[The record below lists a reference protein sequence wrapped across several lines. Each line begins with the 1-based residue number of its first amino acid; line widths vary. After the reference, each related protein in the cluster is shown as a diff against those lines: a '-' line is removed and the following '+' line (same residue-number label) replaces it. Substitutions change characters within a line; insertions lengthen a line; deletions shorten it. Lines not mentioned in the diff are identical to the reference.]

1 MLPAATIAK
10 MQKSC
15 SREEKWPEIMSV
27 LSDPVR
33 FRILKLLLDDQ
44 EACVTD
50 IAKVFKMSVPA
61 ASHQLKALE
70 RGGILKLERQ
80 GQMKCYAVNREDS
93 DIHSLLKLLFPKGR
107 PKIKS

>member
-1 MLPAATIAK
+1 MLPNATIAK

-15 SREEKWPEIMSV
+15 AKEEKWPEVMGV

-33 FRILKLLLDDQ
+33 FRILKLLLDHK

-70 RGGILKLERQ
+70 RGGVLKIERQ

-93 DIHSLLKLLFPKGR
+93 DIQSLLKFLFPKGR
-107 PKIKS
+107 PKNKS